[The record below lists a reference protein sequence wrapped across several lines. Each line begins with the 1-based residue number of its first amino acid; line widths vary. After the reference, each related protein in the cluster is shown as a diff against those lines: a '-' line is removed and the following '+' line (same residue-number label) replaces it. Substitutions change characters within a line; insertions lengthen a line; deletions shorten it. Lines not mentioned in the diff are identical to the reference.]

1 MKRVV
6 IKPYLI
12 KMMKDH
18 YPEYELTKAKGLF
31 YLFRRKDTDGLYDYI
46 EFQREGAPY
55 NQLAITESGVGYN
68 EHWDGMPSNLAGYCS
83 DISYIMKPEG
93 FPKPDG
99 WVKYGETE
107 ETIADCMEELRRQI
121 EIYVHPHYEAQRKRI
136 FENELMVATDAVL
149 RTELPKETPE
159 GIEEMK
165 ALLWEGSRK
174 DAKRYIYD
182 YKNYRRWHD
191 LINSKVKRPVEFNNY
206 IFIYIKDYCNFYF

>member
-1 MKRVV
+1 
-6 IKPYLI
+6 
-12 KMMKDH
+12 
-18 YPEYELTKAKGLF
+18 
-31 YLFRRKDTDGLYDYI
+31 
-46 EFQREGAPY
+46 
-55 NQLAITESGVGYN
+55 
-68 EHWDGMPSNLAGYCS
+68 
-83 DISYIMKPEG
+83 MKPEG

-121 EIYVHPHYEAQRKRI
+121 EIYVHPHYETQRKCI
-136 FENELMVATDAVL
+136 FENELMVATNAVL
-149 RTELPKETPE
+149 RMEFPKETPE

-191 LINSKVKRPVEFNNY
+191 LINSKVKQPVEYNSY
-206 IFIYIKDYCNFYF
+206 MLIYIKDYCNFYF